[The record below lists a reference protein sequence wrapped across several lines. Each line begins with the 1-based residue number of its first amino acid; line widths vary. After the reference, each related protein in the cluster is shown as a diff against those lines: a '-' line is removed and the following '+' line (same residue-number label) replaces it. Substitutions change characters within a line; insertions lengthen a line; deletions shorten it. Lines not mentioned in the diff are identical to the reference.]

1 MSHGAKS
8 LGIESTPLMA
18 HCLMVAANSTTND
31 GACDVVARK
40 SSMGLGVVSV
50 PTPGSPAYLHD
61 KSVPPDR
68 PTARPPIRPRMIRA
82 LTLPTSNTH
91 SQRWQLSG
99 RRALVAGVVILA
111 ACYLALLIPFRSW
124 RRGVYR
130 ELQSH
135 TTVIK
140 TAMGNIEYSIVGQ
153 GPPVLYLH
161 SGYSGADR
169 PLSITGYRVVT
180 PSRMGYLRTPLTV
193 TASLEDQARALAV
206 LLDSLGIGETA
217 VVTGSAGGPSAL
229 EFAARYP
236 DRVSAL
242 ILIAAITKTRRRPV
256 PQPSLFRTIT
266 DVVFGADFTDWVL
279 VQAVRWTPYAD
290 ERERQANP
298 DRRTLPMR
306 LGDIRG
312 NWITSITSGPW
323 SKRHPGFAFDRMQAA
338 LLGERDP
345 LPITAPTLVIHGTA
359 DGVVDFSH
367 AESAARR
374 ITGARLVAVDEA
386 GHGFAPPHRTTVD
399 SLLADFLL
407 EHAPTAASP

>member
-1 MSHGAKS
+1 MTVPATSLRSHGWHGS
-8 LGIESTPLMA
+8 HRRTL
-18 HCLMVAANSTTND
+18 
-31 GACDVVARK
+31 VV
-40 SSMGLGVVSV
+40 GLVV
-50 PTPGSPAYLHD
+50 
-61 KSVPPDR
+61 
-68 PTARPPIRPRMIRA
+68 
-82 LTLPTSNTH
+82 
-91 SQRWQLSG
+91 
-99 RRALVAGVVILA
+99 LA

-124 RRGVYR
+124 RRGVYH

-140 TAMGNIEYSIVGQ
+140 TTVGDIEYSIVGQ

-169 PLSITGYRVVT
+169 PLVIDGYRVVT
-180 PSRMGYLRTPLTV
+180 PSRMGYLRTPLTD

-206 LLDSLGIGETA
+206 LLDSLEIGQTA

-256 PQPSLFRTIT
+256 PQPSFFRTVT
-266 DVVFGADFTDWVL
+266 DALFGADFTDWVL

-298 DRRTLPMR
+298 DHRTLRMR
-306 LGDIRG
+306 LGDFRG

-323 SKRHPGFAFDRMQAA
+323 SKRQPGFAFDRMQAA
-338 LLGERDP
+338 ILGERDS

-359 DGVVDFSH
+359 DGAVDFSH

-374 ITGARLVAVDEA
+374 IPGARLVAVDGA
-386 GHGFAPPHRTTVD
+386 GHGFAPPHRKTLD
-399 SLLADFLL
+399 SLLVGFLR
-407 EHAPTAASP
+407 EHGPTSALH